1 MAASDDLTLARGGA
15 GGAAPVAL
23 DLRVD
28 VEIAG
33 GSPRRLAWQRI
44 RRDRVTLA
52 ALLVVLA
59 IGLIAIFGPLLA
71 DAIGMSGPNA
81 VAGDALDR
89 RLGTPTGPSWHHLFG
104 IDSQGRDVLS
114 RIVYGAR
121 LSLEISLAATGI
133 SLAIGLLVGLVAGY
147 FRGWVDTL
155 LARLIDVV
163 LSFPLLMLA
172 LGLAASCSTPGG
184 CVGGLIH
191 PGAGL
196 VILVIGLSG
205 WAYVARVVRALVI
218 SLREQEFVLAARSL
232 GASSARIMARE
243 ILPNLT
249 GPLAVLVAFAIPG
262 NMLFEAGLAF
272 LGVGV
277 SDRTPTWGSMVADA
291 TSIFDTAWWYLLFP
305 SLAIGVT
312 AVALN
317 LLGEGLQDA
326 VTGRRGR

>member
-1 MAASDDLTLARGGA
+1 
-15 GGAAPVAL
+15 VAL
-23 DLRVD
+23 DVGA
-28 VEIAG
+28 EIVVVART
-33 GSPRRLAWQRI
+33 PLALAWRRM

-52 ALLVVLA
+52 ALVIVA
-59 IGLIAIFGPLLA
+59 LIALVALLGPLIAHIAGVA
-71 DAIGMSGPNA
+71 DPNA
-81 VAGDALDR
+81 TARDALDPR
-89 RLGTPTGPSWHHLFG
+89 FGTPIGPSWHHLFG
-104 IDSQGRDVLS
+104 VDSQGRDVLS
-114 RIVYGAR
+114 RTVYGAR
-121 LSLEISLAATGI
+121 LSLAISLAATAI
-133 SLAIGLLVGLVAGY
+133 SLAIGLFVGLVAGY
-147 FRGWVDTL
+147 FRGSVDAL

-163 LSFPLLMLA
+163 LSFPLLLFA
-172 LGLAASCSTPGG
+172 LGLAAACSTPGG

-196 VILVIGLSG
+196 VILVIGLSS
-205 WAYVARVVRALVI
+205 WAYVARVVRGVVI
-218 SLREQEFVLAARSL
+218 SLREQEFVLAARGL
-232 GASSARIMARE
+232 GASSARILARE

-249 GPLAVLVAFAIPG
+249 GPVAVLVAFAIPG

-291 TSIFDTAWWYLLFP
+291 AATFDSAWWYLLFP

-326 VTGRRGR
+326 ISGRRG